1 MSRAV
6 INLAKLSHLST
17 RTRYRLLFT
26 CFLLTTAHL
35 LFSASL
41 IRWSANLSKPP
52 AHADPRSTSKTSSNV
67 SSKGHLPPYGAQDA
81 DRPVV
86 PQAKLLKDF
95 FRWNEADIAFLSP
108 PVFLP
113 PTPPSPPITDPFPLL
128 SSNLPP
134 RNLRKLLQ
142 PPEINRPSHFRHLRP
157 SHSSQVELT
166 QQPSRSYFSRFGSK
180 SFGRRPDP
188 SPYPPYHSKLN
199 PTGMAPLLIGLTRN
213 WPLLLQCVSSYIA
226 AGWPAEEIFVV
237 ENTGTM
243 DANERELLTLQNPF
257 FMNRTQLEMLG
268 VKVVS
273 TPTLLTFS
281 QLQNFFAWTALQ
293 RGWTE
298 YFWAHQDLMVFSY
311 EHRHPSYSPA
321 AAAARAKAQSKSNKS
336 KAKAN
341 AKTSST
347 SSKTVEDDEPE
358 EYRSLYA
365 NALHVLQ
372 KYRDP
377 SHPKWAHHFFSYDH
391 LTLVHRGRHPLRW
404 GWDTQIPFYGTDCD
418 MYTRLMWAGYAQNE
432 STTPS
437 TRVGHILDVS
447 AVLEDIGA
455 LFRIPGIK
463 ASFPGDPHPHA
474 RNQNVKVKPG
484 SAAAATAKT
493 EAETYA
499 NLLSTARRMQR
510 AKYALGNGHEG
521 ATRAGRRSSREG
533 KESRSIGTPRGSRP
547 AWRCGSRQDE
557 QYFRRNGDIE
567 DVISR
572 GSGRLGRTR
581 GMEMG

>member
-1 MSRAV
+1 MADSDAPDVFAV
-6 INLAKLSHLST
+6 AELLCLVSFSLS
-17 RTRYRLLFT
+17 LLMCT
-26 CFLLTTAHL
+26 
-35 LFSASL
+35 
-41 IRWSANLSKPP
+41 
-52 AHADPRSTSKTSSNV
+52 
-67 SSKGHLPPYGAQDA
+67 A
-81 DRPVV
+81 DR
-86 PQAKLLKDF
+86 
-95 FRWNEADIAFLSP
+95 
-108 PVFLP
+108 
-113 PTPPSPPITDPFPLL
+113 
-128 SSNLPP
+128 
-134 RNLRKLLQ
+134 
-142 PPEINRPSHFRHLRP
+142 RHGHR
-157 SHSSQVELT
+157 
-166 QQPSRSYFSRFGSK
+166 
-180 SFGRRPDP
+180 
-188 SPYPPYHSKLN
+188 
-199 PTGMAPLLIGLTRN
+199 
-213 WPLLLQCVSSYIA
+213 
-226 AGWPAEEIFVV
+226 
-237 ENTGTM
+237 
-243 DANERELLTLQNPF
+243 
-257 FMNRTQLEMLG
+257 
-268 VKVVS
+268 
-273 TPTLLTFS
+273 
-281 QLQNFFAWTALQ
+281 TALQ

-391 LTLVHRGRHPLRW
+391 LTLVHRDAILSVG

-521 ATRAGRRSSREG
+521 RNKSWQTKQQGGQGEPFYRDAEGFEAGVEMWIEAGRAVFSEKWGHRGCDIARKWATGKNKGNGNGLKDAWKVERDWDGDKEG
-533 KESRSIGTPRGSRP
+533 GGGIGGG
-547 AWRCGSRQDE
+547 W
-557 QYFRRNGDIE
+557 
-567 DVISR
+567 
-572 GSGRLGRTR
+572 
-581 GMEMG
+581 

>member
-1 MSRAV
+1 MTRAV
-6 INLAKLSHLST
+6 INLVKLSHLST

-26 CFLLTTAHL
+26 CFILTTTHL

-41 IRWSANLSKPP
+41 IRWSANLTKP
-52 AHADPRSTSKTSSNV
+52 AHADPRSASKTSGNAFSKDHV
-67 SSKGHLPPYGAQDA
+67 SPYGAEDA
-81 DRPVV
+81 GRPVV

-95 FRWNEADIAFLSP
+95 FTWNETDIASLSP

-128 SSNLPP
+128 SSNLAPHK
-134 RNLRKLLQ
+134 LRRLLQ
-142 PPEINRPSHFRHLRP
+142 PPEINHPSHFRHLHP
-157 SHSSQVELT
+157 SLFSSQELT
-166 QQPSRSYFSRFGSK
+166 QQPSRSYFSRFGGR

-188 SPYPPYHSKLN
+188 SPSSPYHCKLN
-199 PTGMAPLLIGLTRN
+199 PTGMAPLLIGFTRN

-257 FMNRTQLEMLG
+257 FMNRTQLGMLG
-268 VKVVS
+268 VNVVS

-298 YFWAHQDLMVFSY
+298 YFWSHQDVIVFSY
-311 EHRHPSYSPA
+311 EHRHPS
-321 AAAARAKAQSKSNKS
+321 
-336 KAKAN
+336 
-341 AKTSST
+341 T
-347 SSKTVEDDEPE
+347 SSKTFEDDEPE

-365 NALHVLQ
+365 NALHTLQ
-372 KYRDP
+372 QYRDP

-391 LTLVHRGRHPLRW
+391 LTLVHRDAILSVG
-404 GWDTQIPFYGTDCD
+404 GWDTHIPFYGTDCD

-432 STTPS
+432 STTPT

-447 AVLEDIGA
+447 TVLDDVGA

-463 ASFPGDPHPHA
+463 ASFPGDPDPHA
-474 RNQNVKVKPG
+474 RKQKAKAG
-484 SAAAATAKT
+484 SAAAAAAAAKT
-493 EAETYA
+493 GAETYA

-521 ATRAGRRSSREG
+521 RNKSWQVKQQGGQGEPFYRDADGFEAGVEMWIEAGRAVFSEKWGHRGCDIARKWATGENKGNGNGLKDGWRVERDWDADKEG
-533 KESRSIGTPRGSRP
+533 GGGIGGG
-547 AWRCGSRQDE
+547 W
-557 QYFRRNGDIE
+557 
-567 DVISR
+567 
-572 GSGRLGRTR
+572 
-581 GMEMG
+581 